1 MAKRCLTRNRFT
13 VTNRLLLGFVSCGF
27 VGFIPSIP
35 GTVCTA
41 VGSLLLYFFPGFFG
55 HPLAA
60 LFLTA
65 AAILGVHRLGLSEG
79 DDPRHVVIDEL
90 AGTLVTMIGH
100 AATPANLLIG
110 FILFRAFDILK
121 PYPIK
126 KIERLPGA
134 WGIVA
139 DDVAAGIFSNIILI
153 ILGRI
158 W

>member
-1 MAKRCLTRNRFT
+1 LTKNRFT
-13 VTNRLLLGFVSCGF
+13 VINRLLLGFVSCGF
-27 VGFIPSIP
+27 VGFIPLVP
-35 GTVCTA
+35 GTICSA
-41 VGSLLLYFFPGFFG
+41 VGCLFLYFFPGSFG
-55 HPLAA
+55 HPLAVV
-60 LFLTA
+60 FFVA
-65 AAILGVHRLGLSEG
+65 AAVFSVQRLGLSEG
-79 DDPRHVVIDEL
+79 EDPRYVVIDEL
-90 AGTLVTMIGH
+90 AGILVTMAGH
-100 AATPANLLIG
+100 AATPRNLLMG

-153 ILGRI
+153 VIGRI

>member
-1 MAKRCLTRNRFT
+1 
-13 VTNRLLLGFVSCGF
+13 VINRLLLGFVSCGF
-27 VGFIPSIP
+27 VGFVPFAP

-41 VGSLLLYFFPGFFG
+41 VGCLLLYFFPGFFG

-60 LFLTA
+60 LFVTA
-65 AAILGVHRLGLSEG
+65 AGVASVQGLRLSEG
-79 DDPRHVVIDEL
+79 EDPRYVVIDEL
-90 AGTLVTMIGH
+90 AGILITMAGH
-100 AATPANLLIG
+100 AATARNILIG

-153 ILGRI
+153 VLGRI

>member
-1 MAKRCLTRNRFT
+1 MTKNRST
-13 VTNRLLLGFVSCGF
+13 VTNRLLLGFVSCGY
-27 VGFIPSIP
+27 VGFVPYAP

-41 VGSLLLYFFPGFFG
+41 VGCLFLYFFPGFFG

-60 LFLTA
+60 VLSVPVAVLS
-65 AAILGVHRLGLSEG
+65 VQRLGLSEG
-79 DDPRHVVIDEL
+79 EDPRHVVIDEL
-90 AGTLVTMIGH
+90 AGTLITMLGH
-100 AATPANLLIG
+100 TATAPNLLMG

-126 KIERLPGA
+126 KIEHLPGA

-153 ILGRI
+153 VLGRI

>member
-1 MAKRCLTRNRFT
+1 M
-13 VTNRLLLGFVSCGF
+13 
-27 VGFIPSIP
+27 
-35 GTVCTA
+35 
-41 VGSLLLYFFPGFFG
+41 
-55 HPLAA
+55 
-60 LFLTA
+60 
-65 AAILGVHRLGLSEG
+65 
-79 DDPRHVVIDEL
+79 VIDEM
-90 AGTLVTMIGH
+90 AGILVTMVGH

-139 DDVAAGIFSNIILI
+139 DDVAAALLSNIILTL
-153 ILGRI
+153 LGRI

>member
-1 MAKRCLTRNRFT
+1 VINRF
-13 VTNRLLLGFVSCGF
+13 LLGFVSCGF
-27 VGFIPSIP
+27 VGFVPFIP
-35 GTVCTA
+35 GTICTA
-41 VGSLLLYFFPGFFG
+41 IGCLLLYFFPGFFG
-55 HPLAA
+55 HPLAVVFFVA
-60 LFLTA
+60 VAVLSVRGLD
-65 AAILGVHRLGLSEG
+65 LSETE
-79 DDPRHVVIDEL
+79 DPRYVVIDEL
-90 AGTLVTMIGH
+90 AGILVTMVGH
-100 AATPANLLIG
+100 AATAPNLLIG

-153 ILGRI
+153 VLGRI